1 MQEQTLSSKLIYLE
15 NGYEIYRVEARMYDE
30 YKDKYIGHT
39 KVYYDV
45 CFLSY
50 NTVRN
55 YIAGYYGID
64 PSAIENFTVNKK
76 ENKVTFSI
84 ADKPQTIDKL

>member
-45 CFLSY
+45 CFPDGGDIIESKKTL
-50 NTVRN
+50 NE
-55 YIAGYYGID
+55 
-64 PSAIENFTVNKK
+64 AIQFAQE
-76 ENKVTFSI
+76 
-84 ADKPQTIDKL
+84 L

>member
-39 KVYYDV
+39 KIYYDV
-45 CFLSY
+45 CFQDGGDIIESKKTL
-50 NTVRN
+50 NE
-55 YIAGYYGID
+55 
-64 PSAIENFTVNKK
+64 AIQFAQE
-76 ENKVTFSI
+76 
-84 ADKPQTIDKL
+84 L

>member
-30 YKDKYIGHT
+30 YKDKYIGHI

-45 CFLSY
+45 CFPDEGDIIESKKTL
-50 NTVRN
+50 NE
-55 YIAGYYGID
+55 
-64 PSAIENFTVNKK
+64 AIQFAQE
-76 ENKVTFSI
+76 
-84 ADKPQTIDKL
+84 L